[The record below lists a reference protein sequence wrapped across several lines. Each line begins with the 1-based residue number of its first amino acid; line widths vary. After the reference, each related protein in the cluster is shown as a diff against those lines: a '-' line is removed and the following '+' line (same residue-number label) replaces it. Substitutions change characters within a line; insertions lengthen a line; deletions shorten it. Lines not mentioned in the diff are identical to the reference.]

1 MNYRARNITACLLLS
16 LLIACLLP
24 VMYLGR
30 YNHPTGD
37 DYYYAANTKKV
48 WEQTGSLPMT
58 IAEAGRGVAEQ
69 YVKWQGTYSAMLLMH
84 LPP

>member
-1 MNYRARNITACLLLS
+1 
-16 LLIACLLP
+16 
-24 VMYLGR
+24 
-30 YNHPTGD
+30 
-37 DYYYAANTKKV
+37 
-48 WEQTGSLPMT
+48 MT